1 MAEPMEDVSESRS
14 PTPSPAEDDD
24 DEDYVHEGAATG
36 RAPSTSL
43 STSLTTPLKSPPANE
58 YDHKIVRQ
66 HNIFLWILIDAHF
79 NLCSL

>member
-43 STSLTTPLKSPPANE
+43 ATSLTTPLKSPPANE
-58 YDHKIVRQ
+58 YDHKIVCQ
-66 HNIFLWILIDAHF
+66 YIFLWILIDAHF

>member
-1 MAEPMEDVSESRS
+1 MADPMEDVLESHS

-66 HNIFLWILIDAHF
+66 YKIFLCILIDAHF
-79 NLCSL
+79 NLFSP